1 MTSMSEAF
9 ANFRAKLNAGRAR
22 FAAGPS
28 SPWQRALMAPAR
40 IGIAVVQDFLSGQ
53 LTLRAMSLV
62 YTTLLSLVPLL
73 AISFSVLKGFGAH
86 NRIEPF
92 LLQTLEPLGEKGV
105 EITKK
110 IIEFVDRIEV
120 GVLGFVGILLLFYTV
135 VSLLQKV
142 ERALNYIW
150 HVPTERSIPHKVRD
164 YLLAV
169 MLGPILVIGATAI
182 IASMMSSSVVQ
193 EITAIG
199 PLGQLVEIAGKM
211 TSLVMVIG
219 AFTFIY
225 SFLPNTG
232 VRLGPALIGGVA
244 AGILW
249 SAVGWGFA
257 SFIVNSAKY
266 TAVYS
271 AFATLILFMIWLY
284 LVWLIVLLGS
294 AVSFYV
300 QNPHYIGI
308 RREDARFGIAL
319 TEKVALL
326 AAHAIVRTWYTGGD
340 PWSADRL
347 ARATG
352 APMPVLARVLQALE
366 AAGLLKRAGDNAEVY
381 LPARPPEDTGVK
393 DVIDAV
399 RQDEGTG
406 HPRTKL
412 GGAPKAVE
420 DVVARLNDA
429 AAEEL
434 AGLTLKD
441 FALGGEAPEGAAP
454 EARRRPPDL
463 RSA

>member
-1 MTSMSEAF
+1 MKSLSQAMA
-9 ANFRAKLNAGRAR
+9 ALRARLNAQRTR
-22 FAAGPS
+22 VAAQPLAG
-28 SPWQRALMAPAR
+28 WQRALLVPVRM
-40 IGIAVVQDFLSGQ
+40 GWAVIQDFLSGQ

-92 LLQTLEPLGEKGV
+92 LLQTLQPLGEKGV
-105 EITKK
+105 EITEK

-142 ERALNYIW
+142 ERSLNYIW

-182 IASMMSSSVVQ
+182 IASLMSTSIVQ
-193 EITAIG
+193 SITAIG
-199 PLGQLVEIAGKM
+199 PLGHLVELAGKM
-211 TSLVMVIG
+211 TSLVMVVG

-225 SFLPNTG
+225 AFLPNTS
-232 VRLGPALIGGVA
+232 VRIGPALIGGIVA
-244 AGILW
+244 GVLW
-249 SAVGWGFA
+249 AVIGWGFA

-266 TAVYS
+266 TVIYS

-294 AVSFYV
+294 AVSFYT
-300 QNPHYIGI
+300 QNPHYMGI
-308 RREDARFGIAL
+308 RRESARFGIAL
-319 TEKVALL
+319 SEKVALV
-326 AAHAIVRTWYTGGD
+326 AAHAIVRTWYQGGD
-340 PWSADRL
+340 PWSADRM

-352 APMPVLARVLQALE
+352 APMPVLARVLEALE
-366 AAGLLKRAGDNAEVY
+366 AGGLIERVGENAELF
-381 LPARPPEDTGVK
+381 LPARPPEDTAVK

-399 RQDEGTG
+399 RWDEGTG
-406 HPRTKL
+406 HPRAGL
-412 GGAPKAVE
+412 GHAPQAVE
-420 DVVARLNDA
+420 DVTARLDKA
-429 AAEEL
+429 SEAEL

-441 FALGGEAPEGAAP
+441 FALGDETPEGAAP
-454 EARRRPPDL
+454 ARKPPDL

>member
-1 MTSMSEAF
+1 MKTISEAL
-9 ANFRAKLNAGRAR
+9 ADLRAKLYAQRAR
-22 FAAGPS
+22 ATARPEA
-28 SPWQRALMAPAR
+28 PWQRALFVPVR
-40 IGIAVVQDFLSGQ
+40 LGWAVIQDFLGGQ

-86 NRIEPF
+86 NKIEPF
-92 LLQTLEPLGEKGV
+92 LLQTLAPLGEKGV

-182 IASMMSSSVVQ
+182 IASLMSTSIVQ
-193 EITAIG
+193 SITAIG
-199 PLGQLVEIAGKM
+199 PLGHLVELAGKM
-211 TSLVMVIG
+211 TSLVMVVG

-225 SFLPNTG
+225 TFLPNTA
-232 VRLGPALIGGVA
+232 VRIGPALIGGIT
-244 AGILW
+244 AGVMW
-249 SAVGWGFA
+249 SVIGWGFA

-266 TAVYS
+266 TVIYS

-294 AVSFYV
+294 AVSFYA
-300 QNPHYIGI
+300 QNPHYMGI
-308 RREDARFGIAL
+308 RRESARFGIAL
-319 TEKVALL
+319 TEKVALV
-326 AAHAIVRTWYTGGD
+326 AAHAIVRTWYQGGD

-352 APMPVLARVLQALE
+352 APMPVLARVLETLE
-366 AAGLLKRAGDNAEVY
+366 AGGLIERAGDNAELF
-381 LPARPPEDTGVK
+381 LPARPPEDTPVK
-393 DVIDAV
+393 DVLDAV
-399 RQDEGTG
+399 RRDEGTG
-406 HPRTKL
+406 HPPSGLR
-412 GGAPKAVE
+412 GAPQAV
-420 DVVARLNDA
+420 DDIIARLDQAN
-429 AAEEL
+429 AAEL
-434 AGLTLKD
+434 SGLTLKD
-441 FALGGEAPEGAAP
+441 FALGGEAPEGSAP
-454 EARRRPPDL
+454 ARKPPGL